1 MLSAGP
7 RTHLLLHC
15 EDAATVPPSSMSG
28 KGEPLAK
35 MARPPVAAWACSAV
49 HSDREVGLDSGKMMG
64 AVSGRA

>member
-1 MLSAGP
+1 MAP
-7 RTHLLLHC
+7 FIT
-15 EDAATVPPSSMSG
+15 TSG

>member
-1 MLSAGP
+1 M
-7 RTHLLLHC
+7 LHC
-15 EDAATVPPSSMSG
+15 EEAIVVPSITTSG

-49 HSDREVGLDSGKMMG
+49 HSDREVGFESGKTMG

>member
-1 MLSAGP
+1 MLICYI
-7 RTHLLLHC
+7 TDLLLHC
-15 EDAATVPPSSMSG
+15 DEAIVVPSITTSG

-49 HSDREVGLDSGKMMG
+49 HSDREVGLESGKMMG